1 MHLARVCGGRYY
13 NSPRPGVSA
22 AAAAAARGTRAA
34 QMAAL
39 QPFFASG
46 GTTQLGGD
54 SSSGSPPSPP
64 TTPSPRLSISS
75 TASAGG
81 AEGQLLDG
89 EGIPVL
95 PSSGASGGSD
105 VQNEDEDDLITR
117 ALGSGVKV
125 RPPPHALVCG
135 CRRRT

>member
-13 NSPRPGVSA
+13 NSPRPGASTTA
-22 AAAAAARGTRAA
+22 TTATHGTWVAE
-34 QMAAL
+34 MVAL
-39 QPFFASG
+39 HPFFASG

-54 SSSGSPPSPP
+54 SSGSPPSPP
-64 TTPSPRLSISS
+64 TTPSPRVSISS
-75 TASAGG
+75 AASAVGV
-81 AEGQLLDG
+81 EGQLLDG
-89 EGIPVL
+89 EGISVL

-135 CRRRT
+135 RRRRT